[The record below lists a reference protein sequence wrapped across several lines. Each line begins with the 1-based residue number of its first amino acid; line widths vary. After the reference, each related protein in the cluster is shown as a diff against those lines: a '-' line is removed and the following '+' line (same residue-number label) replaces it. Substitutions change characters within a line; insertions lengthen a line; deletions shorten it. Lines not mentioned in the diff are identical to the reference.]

1 LSAEV
6 DAISLD
12 FASMTK
18 ENIMAYS
25 ASTSNQKRRADGL
38 GKLAWQLLKCLP
50 VRRHLREEYNARSH
64 CPHCDLDYCLGFD
77 GVDMFCRE
85 CYYSNSCIKE
95 VIFPSKTC
103 NWCKE
108 NINVSMPDVPHTND
122 GHRL

>member
-1 LSAEV
+1 LLAGA
-6 DAISLD
+6 DAKDTD
-12 FASMTK
+12 FASTIK
-18 ENIMAYS
+18 ENTVANS
-25 ASTSNQKRRADGL
+25 AKNSAPNRRVNGL

-108 NINVSMPDVPHTND
+108 NINVSMPDVPHAYD
-122 GHRL
+122 DHRL